1 MAAMVSTCRL
11 LSHKWGSQVGM
22 KPALSTPELGVFGPL
37 HQFHC
42 SLTVPMS
49 HCEPYEYR
57 EENQSGLQQLQW
69 SQHADF

>member
-11 LSHKWGSQVGM
+11 LSHEWSLQIVM
-22 KPALSTPELGVFGPL
+22 KPPLSTPELGVFGPL
-37 HQFHC
+37 HQFHY

-49 HCEPYEYR
+49 HCEHNECR
-57 EENQSGLQQLQW
+57 EENQSGTQWLQW